1 MRGLVVGTGPS
12 LRGQL
17 KLIPRF
23 DGLVFICNN
32 CFTDIP
38 TADVWLSCDPAW
50 HQHYGQLWNPGK
62 MDCWHWDRE
71 ICDKYHYQYVDGIW
85 MDGLYMG
92 PENKISLGHCSG
104 HQLLNL
110 AANQY
115 GCDEIVLIGHDF
127 HYSAK
132 QRHYF
137 TGLSETD
144 GEYPKE
150 IRKFSKFD
158 KKGAGHDLMA
168 VYQAIA
174 DQDGLPP
181 IYNATPGSALKCFPM
196 VDFEDYLSQS
206 GNAGSS
212 SRSAAL

>member
-1 MRGLVVGTGPS
+1 MTKALIVGTGPS
-12 LRGQL
+12 LQL
-17 KLIPRF
+17 DLIPRF

-32 CFTDIP
+32 CFTDIDG
-38 TADVWLSCDPAW
+38 DVWLACDPLW
-50 HQHYGQLWNPGK
+50 HAHYGQLWNPGK
-62 MDCWHWDRE
+62 MDCWHWDRD
-71 ICDKYHYQYVDGIW
+71 ICDRYHYQYVEGIW

-92 PENKISLGHCSG
+92 PENKISLNHCSG
-104 HQLLNL
+104 AQLLNL

-115 GCDEIVLIGHDF
+115 SADEIILIGHDF
-127 HYSAK
+127 HYNAD

-158 KKGAGHDLMA
+158 KKGQGHDLMA

-181 IYNATPGSALKCFPM
+181 IYNATPGSALDCFPRRNFG
-196 VDFEDYLSQS
+196 DFLEPVSQS
-206 GNAGSS
+206 A
-212 SRSAAL
+212 